1 MTIDSR
7 AATISLY
14 CLALLACVAMF
25 VGRPV
30 GAQTDPLASWSDGTV
45 KSRIVE
51 FVTAV
56 TEPGSR
62 DYVAPAD
69 RIAVFDNDGTLWG
82 EQPAYVQLAF
92 VIDRVKALAP
102 TYPEWQT
109 QQPFNAAPQ
118 RGWIVVSMKDEWRT
132 VHPQP

>member
-1 MTIDSR
+1 
-7 AATISLY
+7 
-14 CLALLACVAMF
+14 
-25 VGRPV
+25 
-30 GAQTDPLASWSDGTV
+30 
-45 KSRIVE
+45 
-51 FVTAV
+51 
-56 TEPGSR
+56 
-62 DYVAPAD
+62 
-69 RIAVFDNDGTLWG
+69 VFDNDGTLWG

-132 VHPQP
+132 VHPHP